1 MEAGQF
7 YTNGFLFQG
16 QMRALLAFHCSIYL
30 IRTCRFH
37 MKCSQKWTL
46 EMLIANIC
54 CTVFNLITSCVL
66 HRIGQGFLDTFLE
79 PPQHCTFGM
88 SPLSDTAIS
97 DVGVNTYEL
106 MS

>member
-7 YTNGFLFQG
+7 YTNEFLFQG
-16 QMRALLAFHCSIYL
+16 QMRTLLAFHCGIYL

-46 EMLIANIC
+46 EILIAKYMLYC
-54 CTVFNLITSCVL
+54 LYLITSCVL
-66 HRIGQGFLDTFLE
+66 HHIGQGFLDTFLE

-88 SPLSDTAIS
+88 SPLSDTPLS